1 MDYQLAITRN
11 REALQRII
19 AVLFSLVGL
28 VGGGVLDLLP
38 RRVYRAVLL
47 VLRPAES
54 AMRRLIM
61 IAAHGLVVAPRL
73 VRPFTAQIVPS
84 TDRARI
90 PAFQLI
96 DPLKRFSASVESVE
110 DSWIDDIEDI
120 NAKDYNAFENNA
132 LPRISVPG
140 YSDPVLTMVTAH
152 SAEDLINAQHLGHR
166 LAALKR
172 ALENIPREAKRLARW
187 QARRGLALK
196 QSKPIRHS
204 PFRHGRPPG
213 FRARQIHEVDGILR
227 ECHALMFDRL
237 TGPDTS

>member
-11 REALQRII
+11 REALLRII

-28 VGGGVLDLLP
+28 VGGGVLDVLP
-38 RRVYRAVLL
+38 RRVYCAVLL

-61 IAAHGLVVAPRL
+61 IAARGLVVAPRL

-96 DPLKRFSASVESVE
+96 DPLKRFSASIEAV
-110 DSWIDDIEDI
+110 DDGRIDDFEDM
-120 NAKDYNAFENNA
+120 NAEDYNAFENNA

-140 YSDPVLTMVTAH
+140 YTPPVLTVVVAH
-152 SAEDLINAQHLGHR
+152 STEYLIDAQHLGHR
-166 LAALKR
+166 LLALKR
-172 ALENIPREAKRLARW
+172 ALENIPREAKRHARW
-187 QARRGLALK
+187 LARRGPSIQ
-196 QSKPIRHS
+196 QSRPLRLS
-204 PFRHGRPPG
+204 PFRPGHPPG
-213 FRARQIHEVDGILR
+213 FRARQMHEVDDILR
-227 ECHALMFDRL
+227 ECHALMLDRR
-237 TGPDTS
+237 TGLDTS